1 MRQFTPRYNDDDAEL
16 SREEIRVRSRF
27 KNMPE
32 WKRALGQ
39 HHGVQVRARKAARLR
54 PDADLQREARE
65 EAEMQAAATL
75 RKCIEALQ
83 MALDAINAAPAPAK
97 YQSHVNVRALIN
109 GVIYLRDKCGLRD

>member
-1 MRQFTPRYNDDDAEL
+1 MRRFTPRYNEDHAEL
-16 SREEIRVRSRF
+16 TRDEKRMLYLF
-27 KNMPE
+27 KNQPE
-32 WKRALGQ
+32 WKKQLGQ
-39 HHGVQVRARKAARLR
+39 HLGVQGRAKKYARLR
-54 PDADLQREARE
+54 PDADRQREARE